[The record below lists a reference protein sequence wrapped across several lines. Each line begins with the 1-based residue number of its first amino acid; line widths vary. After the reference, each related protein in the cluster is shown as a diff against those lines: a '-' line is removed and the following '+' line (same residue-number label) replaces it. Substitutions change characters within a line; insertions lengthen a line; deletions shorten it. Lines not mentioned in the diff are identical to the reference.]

1 MKKVSIIAVCIAL
14 FLTVCYATSGN
25 LHLPGHGNVEKQNLQ
40 EVVVNHVTST
50 LTNGESVEFVS
61 NYGNDYYKENGD
73 VRFSTNVVYNVIA
86 RDGSK
91 EKRTAHIICNEE
103 RDKIYEWK
111 DI

>member
-1 MKKVSIIAVCIAL
+1 MKKVSIFAVCIVL
-14 FLTVCYATSGN
+14 FLAVCYSMSGH

-40 EVVVNHVTST
+40 ELVVNHVAST
-50 LTNGESVEFVS
+50 LTNGETVEFVS
-61 NYGNDYYKENGD
+61 SYGNDYSKENGD
-73 VRFSTNVVYNVIA
+73 VRFSTNVVYNVIT

-91 EKRTAHIICNEE
+91 EKHTAHVVCNED

>member
-25 LHLPGHGNVEKQNLQ
+25 LHLPGHGNVEI
-40 EVVVNHVTST
+40 
-50 LTNGESVEFVS
+50 S

-91 EKRTAHIICNEE
+91 EKRTAHIICNED